1 MGAADLSRGPAVT
14 PVVDRSKNRTNK
26 ARGTAFERKVAAD
39 LTDNGYLVIRA
50 AGSHGAADLV
60 AVKPG
65 QVLFVQVKL
74 GGAGACPPAEWDVF
88 YRLAVSVAALPILAY
103 RPGRQGIAYWLVAG
117 PKARVTKTPPAVAWT
132 PDELAAV
139 AA

>member
-1 MGAADLSRGPAVT
+1 MTSLVEAAT
-14 PVVDRSKNRTNK
+14 KVVDRSKNRTNK
-26 ARGTAFERKVAAD
+26 ARGSAFERKVAAE
-39 LTDNGYLVIRA
+39 LTADGYLVIRA

-74 GGAGACPPAEWDVF
+74 GGAGACSPAEWNEF
-88 YRLAVSVAALPILAY
+88 FRLASSVAALPILAY
-103 RPGRQGIAYWLVAG
+103 RPGRQGVAYWLVTGA
-117 PKARVTKTPPAVAWT
+117 KERVTRTPPAVPWT
-132 PDELAAV
+132 PDEVAAV